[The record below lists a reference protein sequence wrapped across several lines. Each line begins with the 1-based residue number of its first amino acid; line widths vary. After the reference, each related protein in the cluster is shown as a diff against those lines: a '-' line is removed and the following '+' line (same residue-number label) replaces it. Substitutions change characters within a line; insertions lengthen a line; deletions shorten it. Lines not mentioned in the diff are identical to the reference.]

1 MNSFKKHIINM
12 LITVSSIVLI
22 VSAFNYTLD
31 FYGVF
36 SVRKVFKDFTPNE
49 HSLKLNFILSE
60 ENRSNLIFGNSR
72 SGVVNSFDKY
82 RSWYNMSY
90 SMGVP
95 EEFLMDLKKIFNER
109 SDINEVLIFLDEV
122 SLFEIYK
129 NHKNQVLRKV
139 VDLNSFDR
147 FQYLFIL
154 PTIDVL
160 SFMISSLIKNPQVDK
175 TIVYDIYKSGA
186 TVEKNFDYDN
196 SELICAENT
205 LVKNFKS
212 YPLIDLFKEKLAVLK
227 EIKSLAEKNNVKI
240 KFISQPF
247 SSRYFL
253 DGFRVRTYF
262 EFLEFLEDQ
271 GFKVNKPTKCLVL
284 KHKDG
289 QWRDLHHYNK
299 VVGEQIENKFLY

>member
-109 SDINEVLIFLDEV
+109 SDINEVLIFLTK
-122 SLFEIYK
+122 SLSLK
-129 NHKNQVLRKV
+129 
-139 VDLNSFDR
+139 
-147 FQYLFIL
+147 FI
-154 PTIDVL
+154 
-160 SFMISSLIKNPQVDK
+160 K
-175 TIVYDIYKSGA
+175 TI
-186 TVEKNFDYDN
+186 
-196 SELICAENT
+196 
-205 LVKNFKS
+205 
-212 YPLIDLFKEKLAVLK
+212 
-227 EIKSLAEKNNVKI
+227 KI
-240 KFISQPF
+240 KF
-247 SSRYFL
+247 
-253 DGFRVRTYF
+253 
-262 EFLEFLEDQ
+262 
-271 GFKVNKPTKCLVL
+271 
-284 KHKDG
+284 
-289 QWRDLHHYNK
+289 
-299 VVGEQIENKFLY
+299 